1 MVLNIILRALKVIV
15 AFCVAAFVALAVLF
29 ALGSMWVG
37 DELRAAAPPNDPFMS
52 HGGATVYGIA
62 LFAATVTPAL
72 TALPAVAAVIVAEV
86 LRVRSWIY
94 YVLAGGASLV
104 AIPILAGTTSSDAS
118 AVPAGEYMTIF
129 AAAGFAGGFIY
140 WLLAGARA

>member
-1 MVLNIILRALKVIV
+1 VILDIILRALRVIV

-52 HGGATVYGIA
+52 HGGATLYGIA
-62 LFAATVTPAL
+62 LFASTVTPAL
-72 TALPAVAAVIVAEV
+72 TALPGLVAVVVGEV
-86 LRVRSWIY
+86 LRLRSWIY
-94 YVLAGGASLV
+94 YVLCGGAALV
-104 AIPILAGTTSSDAS
+104 AIPILAGASTSNQS

>member
-1 MVLNIILRALKVIV
+1 VILRYVWRALVVVV
-15 AFCVAAFVALAVLF
+15 AFGIAATVALSVLF

-37 DELRAAAPPNDPFMS
+37 DELRAAAPHDPLLR
-52 HGGATVYGIA
+52 HGGATAFGIV
-62 LFAATVTPAL
+62 LFVVTVTPAL
-72 TALPAVAAVIVAEV
+72 TALPGLIAVVVGEV

-104 AIPILAGTTSSDAS
+104 AVPILAGAAENGATDI
-118 AVPAGEYMTIF
+118 PAGEYMTIF